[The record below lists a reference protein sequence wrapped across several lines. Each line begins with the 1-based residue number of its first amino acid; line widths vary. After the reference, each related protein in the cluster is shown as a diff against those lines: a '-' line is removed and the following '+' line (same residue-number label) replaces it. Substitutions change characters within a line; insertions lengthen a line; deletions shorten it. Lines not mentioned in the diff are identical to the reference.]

1 MLSWITVS
9 RGYPSTSAARL
20 ITSSP
25 FSGKMATC
33 RDKEMHS
40 HKPLIS
46 GESVCCLAQDSQ
58 PSCSLTG

>member
-9 RGYPSTSAARL
+9 RGYPNTSAARL

-33 RDKEMHS
+33 RHMQAHDATATSEM
-40 HKPLIS
+40 L
-46 GESVCCLAQDSQ
+46 
-58 PSCSLTG
+58 